1 MIIQIIEDHKRKIIY
16 DYNLAIIIFVAV
28 DPRDGSVMCCPIKA
42 RLLEGAPLNMNEFLF
57 FHRPSSTLIG
67 YILNPDCATT

>member
-1 MIIQIIEDHKRKIIY
+1 M
-16 DYNLAIIIFVAV
+16 L
-28 DPRDGSVMCCPIKA
+28 CLIKA

-67 YILNPDCATT
+67 YILKLKVSQPIVASIKDTFTQCVLI

>member
-1 MIIQIIEDHKRKIIY
+1 M
-16 DYNLAIIIFVAV
+16 L
-28 DPRDGSVMCCPIKA
+28 CPIKA

-67 YILNPDCATT
+67 YILKLKSLATYCGEH